1 MIHKTTALT
10 HYTNANIPQFI
21 VNMDKHK
28 QNSCCV
34 ISLAAVAQADARV
47 LILGSMPG
55 KLSLARQQ
63 YYAHPRNAF
72 WKIIAHLFG
81 FNPDMSYTDKLLAL
95 QQHKLAL
102 WDVIQSCEREGSLDS
117 NISNASIISND
128 FASFFAQYLHIQH
141 IFFNGSCAYQE
152 YHKRVQPYLAEQWQT
167 LACTRLPSTS
177 PAMASL
183 TFEQKLSAWSAI
195 KHVAE
200 N

>member
-1 MIHKTTALT
+1 V
-10 HYTNANIPQFI
+10 NI
-21 VNMDKHK
+21 DKYK
-28 QNSCCV
+28 QSV
-34 ISLAAVAQADARV
+34 ISLAAVAQDDARV

-55 KLSLARQQ
+55 KLSLAQQQ

-72 WKIIAHLFG
+72 WRIIAHLFG
-81 FNPDMSYTDKLLAL
+81 FNSDMSYADKLLAL

-102 WDVIQSCEREGSLDS
+102 WDVIQSCERQGSLDS
-117 NISNASIISND
+117 NISNASIINND
-128 FASFFAQYLHIQH
+128 FSSFFADHAHIQH

-152 YHKRVQPYLAEQWQT
+152 YHKRVKPKLAQQWQA

-183 TFEQKLSAWSAI
+183 TFEQKLSAWSVM
-195 KHVAE
+195 KHVVE

>member
-1 MIHKTTALT
+1 V
-10 HYTNANIPQFI
+10 NID
-21 VNMDKHK
+21 NHK
-28 QNSCCV
+28 QNPCHA
-34 ISLAAVAQADARV
+34 ISLSPVALADAKV

-55 KLSLARQQ
+55 KLSLAQQQ

-81 FNPDMSYTDKLLAL
+81 FNSDMRYADKLLAL

-102 WDVIQSCEREGSLDS
+102 WDVIQSCERQGSLDS

-128 FASFFAQYLHIQH
+128 FAEFFVQHSHIQH

-152 YHKRVQPYLAEQWQT
+152 YHKRVQPRLAEQWQA

-195 KHVAE
+195 KHAAE

>member
-1 MIHKTTALT
+1 V
-10 HYTNANIPQFI
+10 NI
-21 VNMDKHK
+21 DKYK
-28 QNSCCV
+28 QSV
-34 ISLAAVAQADARV
+34 ISLAAVAQDDARV

-55 KLSLARQQ
+55 KLSLAQQQ

-81 FNPDMSYTDKLLAL
+81 FNADMGYSNKLLAL

-102 WDVIQSCEREGSLDS
+102 WDVIQCCERQGSLDS
-117 NISNASIISND
+117 SISNASIISND
-128 FASFFAQYLHIQH
+128 FVGFFAQHPHIKH
-141 IFFNGSCAYQE
+141 IFFNGSCAYQA
-152 YHKRVQPYLAEQWQT
+152 YHKRVKPQLAEQWQT

-183 TFEQKLSAWSAI
+183 TFEQKLSAWSVI
-195 KHVAE
+195 KHVVE

>member
-1 MIHKTTALT
+1 V
-10 HYTNANIPQFI
+10 NIG
-21 VNMDKHK
+21 KHK
-28 QNSCCV
+28 KSV
-34 ISLAAVAQADARV
+34 ISLAPIAQTDARV

-55 KLSLARQQ
+55 KLSLAQQQ

-81 FNPDMSYTDKLLAL
+81 FNVDLRYADKLLAL
-95 QQHKLAL
+95 QQYKLAV
-102 WDVIQSCEREGSLDS
+102 WDVIQCCERQGSLDS

-128 FASFFAQYLHIQH
+128 FASFFAQHPSIQH
-141 IFFNGSCAYQE
+141 IFFNGSCAYQA
-152 YHKRVQPYLAEQWQT
+152 YHKRVQPQLAEQWQT

-183 TFEQKLSAWSAI
+183 TFEQKLSAWSVI
-195 KHVAE
+195 KHVVE